1 MSRDP
6 ILDLAVEQARKTPE
20 RTKEKRDYYAGLHR
34 APYVGSSPDPLWREL
49 ALKAKENYM
58 GVAVDFIIDRM
69 EMTGFAPAN
78 DQDTNTK
85 RLAAIMW
92 DDWEQ
97 QQMESQALDFHTSLR
112 ITGETGGVFIYP
124 DSRGVVRYWTTEPE
138 AFGFEYNPED
148 QTELD
153 WASKTWLRR
162 SSRDQLQDR
171 LFTIWTADTI
181 RTYVSERSGPT
192 LTDASGFKLVSEA
205 EHRFGRVPAVACK
218 TGSTL
223 PDLIPIQDGL
233 NQDIAHML
241 LGGFFN
247 AVPLTVLQ
255 SIVSSEID
263 KKTGKPKVLYQK
275 GDQVIALSGSPAG
288 QQEQKVYTLATDGPD
303 KFIKSAEEKRAS
315 ILRVG
320 RLPAHV
326 LHTGGTPPTGESLKT
341 SEAPFIGL
349 CKRDQRAV
357 GHMWSDA
364 ASMKADML
372 ALQRGLPALRAN
384 LRTTWADARSASD
397 ESNARIF
404 QMLTSSGVSISTAGV
419 DYLGWDAEKAEQEV
433 AANALSKAEDAAL
446 AGSVFSAGV

>member
-1 MSRDP
+1 MSTDP
-6 ILDLAVEQARKTPE
+6 ILELAVEQARKVPE
-20 RTKEKRDYYAGLHR
+20 RTKELRDYYAGTHR
-34 APYVGSSPDPLWREL
+34 TPYVGASPDPLWREL
-49 ALKAKENYM
+49 ALKAKENFM
-58 GVAVDFIIDRM
+58 GVAVDFLIDRM

-78 DQDTNTK
+78 DSDELTA
-85 RLAAIMW
+85 RLAKVMW
-92 DDWEQ
+92 DDFEQ
-97 QQMESQALDFHTSLR
+97 QQMENQALEFHTSLR

-124 DSRGVVRYWTTEPE
+124 DSRNVVRYWPTDPE
-138 AFGFEYNPED
+138 AFGFEYDPED
-148 QTELD
+148 QTQLE

-162 SSRDQLQDR
+162 SNRNELQDR
-171 LFTIWTADTI
+171 FFTIWTRDTI
-181 RTYVSERSGPT
+181 RTYVAERSGPT
-192 LTDASGFKLVSEA
+192 LTDSSGFKLVSEA

-233 NQDIAHML
+233 NQDLAHML

-263 KKTGKPKVLYQK
+263 RKTGKPKILYQK
-275 GDQVIALSGSPAG
+275 GDQVIALPGAPAG
-288 QQEQKVYTLATDGPD
+288 QQEQKVYTLPTDGPD
-303 KFIKSAEEKRAS
+303 RFIKSAEEKRSS

-326 LHTGGTPPTGESLKT
+326 LHTGGTPPTGEALKT
-341 SEAPFIGL
+341 SEGPFIGM
-349 CKRDQRAV
+349 CRRDQRAL
-357 GHMWSDA
+357 GHMWADA

-372 ALQRGLPALRAN
+372 ALQRGLPQLNAN
-384 LRTTWADARSASD
+384 LRTTWADPRSASD

-419 DYLGWDAEKAEQEV
+419 DYLGWDAEKAEQEA
-433 AANALSKAEDAAL
+433 AANALAKAEDAAL